1 MRTSEEII
9 KEASNRNEVKDYSLL
24 EMHLFLVIKQI
35 LRIYF
40 NNQITKEQAVKL
52 KQQAVKEYE
61 MNKKDYEFQQSMF
74 QEHIKNMKDTEML
87 RNELNKLLNDNSEV
101 TIEKL
106 SEVVNI
112 CLEIIQITYRE
123 RF

>member
-9 KEASNRNEVKDYSLL
+9 KEASNKNEAKDYSLL

-87 RNELNKLLNDNSEV
+87 RNELNKLLNDNTEV

-112 CLEIIQITYRE
+112 CLEIIQITYKE
-123 RF
+123 KF

>member
-9 KEASNRNEVKDYSLL
+9 KEASNKNEVKDYSLL

-87 RNELNKLLNDNSEV
+87 RNELNKILNDNTEV

-112 CLEIIQITYRE
+112 CLEIISVTYKE
-123 RF
+123 KF

>member
-9 KEASNRNEVKDYSLL
+9 KDASSKDKVTDYCLL
-24 EMHLFLVIKQI
+24 EMHLYLVIKQI

-40 NNQITKEQAVKL
+40 NNQITKDEAVNLKLQAVK
-52 KQQAVKEYE
+52 QYE

-74 QEHIKNMKDTEML
+74 QEHIRNLKDTEML
-87 RNELNKLLNDNSEV
+87 RTELIKMLNDNEEV

-106 SEVVNI
+106 SKVVNI
-112 CLEIIQITYRE
+112 CLEIIQITYKE
-123 RF
+123 IF

>member
-9 KEASNRNEVKDYSLL
+9 KEASNKNEAKDYSLL
-24 EMHLFLVIKQI
+24 ELHLFLVIKQI

-61 MNKKDYEFQQSMF
+61 MNKKNYEFQQSMF
-74 QEHIKNMKDTEML
+74 QEHIRNMKDTEML
-87 RNELNKLLNDNSEV
+87 RNELNKLLNDGTEV

-106 SEVVNI
+106 SKVVNI
-112 CLEIIQITYRE
+112 CLEIIQITYKE

>member
-9 KEASNRNEVKDYSLL
+9 KEASNKNEVKDYSLL
-24 EMHLFLVIKQI
+24 ELHLFLVIKQI

-74 QEHIKNMKDTEML
+74 QEHIKNMRDTEML
-87 RNELNKLLNDNSEV
+87 RNKLNKLLNDNTEV

-106 SEVVNI
+106 SNVVNI
-112 CLEIIQITYRE
+112 CLEIIQITYKE

>member
-9 KEASNRNEVKDYSLL
+9 KEASNKNEAKDYSLL
-24 EMHLFLVIKQI
+24 ELHLFLVIKQI

-40 NNQITKEQAVKL
+40 NSQITKEQAVKL

-74 QEHIKNMKDTEML
+74 QEHIRNMKDTEML
-87 RNELNKLLNDNSEV
+87 RNELNKLLNDNTEI

-106 SEVVNI
+106 SKVVNI
-112 CLEIIQITYRE
+112 CLEIIQITYKE
-123 RF
+123 KF